1 VYLEKSK
8 RQVIWN
14 GGSMLYY
21 YELYIECRKIVSK
34 FWNDKT
40 LKTLKLKNINPQ
52 ICHLVLK

>member
-1 VYLEKSK
+1 
-8 RQVIWN
+8 
-14 GGSMLYY
+14 MLYY